1 MAVLNMDAAMAW
13 RNLWRNPRRTLLTTA
28 AIAFACLLLIF
39 MLSWQFGSYEAMINS
54 AVKIHTGHLHI
65 QAKGYQADMN
75 MHYVVPDPKAA
86 AKAMASAPG
95 VKAWTLRCNAFSLVS
110 SKERTY
116 GVMVVGIDPE
126 REAKVSTLAKTI
138 RKGHYLKEGDMTGAL
153 VGDLLAQ
160 NLKVKLGDDLTLL
173 GQGRDGSVAATVVKV
188 AGIYRTGVDDMDRSS
203 IHIGL
208 KNFQS
213 TYTMMGAVHQ
223 VVAVCGSLDDVSGA
237 KAYLQKHLPPGTKTR
252 PLVVLDW
259 KQLMPGLLQGIEID
273 LVSGLIF
280 YFLLIIV
287 VAFGILNTFLMSVME
302 RMREFGVLLSIG
314 TTPGRLSRMVMW
326 ESLALTLLGIGAGMV
341 LGAAVTL
348 YVQAVGMDFSGASA
362 LMENYGISGRM
373 YPQLGWISATAGPL
387 AVLIITILTA
397 LYPALKVRRIRPL
410 DALNAV

>member
-1 MAVLNMDAAMAW
+1 MNLDAAMAW

-86 AKAMASAPG
+86 GRAMASAPG
-95 VKAWTLRCNAFSLVS
+95 VTAWTLRCNAFSLAS

-138 RKGHYLKEGDMTGAL
+138 RQGHYLKKGDMSGAL

-160 NLKVKLGDDLTLL
+160 NLQVKLGDELTLL

-188 AGIYRTGVDDMDRSS
+188 AGIYSTGVDDMDRGT

-223 VVAVCGSLDDVSGA
+223 VVAVCGSLDQVSGA
-237 KAYLQKHLPPGTKTR
+237 KAYLASHMPPGTKTR
-252 PLVVLDW
+252 PLVALDW
-259 KQLMPGLLQGIEID
+259 EQLMPGLLQGIEMD
-273 LVSGLIF
+273 LISGLIF
-280 YFLLIIV
+280 YLILIIV
-287 VAFGILNTFLMSVME
+287 VAFSILNTFLMSVLE

-314 TTPGRLSRMVMW
+314 TSPSRLSRMVLW
-326 ESLALTLLGIGAGMV
+326 ESLALTLVGIGSGIV
-341 LGAAVTL
+341 LGVAVTL
-348 YVQAVGMDFSGASA
+348 YVQSVGMDFSGASEI
-362 LMENYGISGRM
+362 MKSFGISGRM
-373 YPQLGWISATAGPL
+373 YPHLNWISATAGPA
-387 AVLIITILTA
+387 AVLIITFLTA

-410 DALNAV
+410 EALNAV